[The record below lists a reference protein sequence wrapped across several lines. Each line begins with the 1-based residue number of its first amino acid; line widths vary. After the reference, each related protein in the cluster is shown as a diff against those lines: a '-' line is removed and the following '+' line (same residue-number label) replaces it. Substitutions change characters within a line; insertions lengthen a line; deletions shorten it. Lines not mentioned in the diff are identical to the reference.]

1 MEFRMKLYVR
11 LIPAA
16 AILALAACSLRESPS
31 LAGNWTVEGDESR
44 LSFVTIKSGLVAEAH
59 KFTGLSG
66 SVSADGEAELTID
79 LISVETGL
87 DVRDQRMR
95 ELLFETASFPS
106 AKVTAQVDPDE
117 FVRLKV
123 GETTLQIVDA
133 TVDLHGMQSPV
144 MAELAVTRTAEDK
157 VQVASAS
164 PIVLEASAFDLGDG
178 VEKLRELAGL
188 PSITEAVPVTFSVT
202 FTR

>member
-1 MEFRMKLYVR
+1 MKHYVR
-11 LIPAA
+11 LIPVAA
-16 AILALAACSLRESPS
+16 ALALTACSFREAPS
-31 LAGNWTVEGDESR
+31 LAGDWTVEADESR

-66 SVSADGEAELTID
+66 SVSADGAAELTID
-79 LISVETGL
+79 LTSVETGL

-95 ELLFETASFPS
+95 EFLFETASFPS
-106 AKVTAQVDPDE
+106 AKVTAQLDPDI
-117 FVRLKV
+117 FVPLKI
-123 GETTLQIVDA
+123 GETIIQTVDA

-144 MAELAVTRTAEDK
+144 IAELAVTRTAEDK
-157 VQVASAS
+157 VQVATAS
-164 PIVLEASAFDLGDG
+164 PIIVEASAFDLGDG

-188 PSITEAVPVTFSVT
+188 PSITEAVPVTFSIT